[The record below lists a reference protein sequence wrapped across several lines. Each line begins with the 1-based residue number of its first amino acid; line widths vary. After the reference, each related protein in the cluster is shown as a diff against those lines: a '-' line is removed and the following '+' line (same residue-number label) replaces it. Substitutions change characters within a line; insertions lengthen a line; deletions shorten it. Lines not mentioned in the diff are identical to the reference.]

1 MNAASAPR
9 NAENVIAPP
18 IVMDHGG
25 APIQLVFV
33 SFMIALLAMGGFARY
48 SVRRRNFELFYYAHH
63 AYVASSSLR
72 LFASSSLLNDAAWQL
87 STVDCSIADWWM
99 SHCPTLTRLPPIH
112 IYIYIY
118 IYASLSSLCSYVGLF
133 ISVLWHAASAWYY
146 VGGGLALWF
155 VDRCLR
161 ARNRARRWELTA
173 LDALGADTTG
183 LMLKPADGA
192 PFEFQCGQ
200 YIFLNVPELG
210 RWEWHPFTISSA
222 PSDGV
227 VTCHIKQAPRGPATF
242 TGQLHALALARR
254 APGGV
259 AVGVDGPYGEWLDHA
274 RYSRLLLVAGGIG
287 VTPIVS
293 IFRELWLL
301 ARRDACD
308 CAEVHLVW
316 TIGSPPRP
324 LLVSG

>member
-1 MNAASAPR
+1 M
-9 NAENVIAPP
+9 
-18 IVMDHGG
+18 
-25 APIQLVFV
+25 
-33 SFMIALLAMGGFARY
+33 
-48 SVRRRNFELFYYAHH
+48 
-63 AYVASSSLR
+63 
-72 LFASSSLLNDAAWQL
+72 
-87 STVDCSIADWWM
+87 
-99 SHCPTLTRLPPIH
+99 
-112 IYIYIY
+112 
-118 IYASLSSLCSYVGLF
+118 
-133 ISVLWHAASAWYY
+133 LWHAASAWYY

-173 LDALGADTTG
+173 LDALGDDTTG